1 MHRISRWR
9 ERGLRALSRAAA
21 PFLRLLLAGLP
32 CKRLRHRLWHWAE
45 RHINWRGAELTGR
58 TRFGARMRTRL
69 DDLVEHAIYYF
80 GCWEPNL
87 TAVIAER
94 LRPGMLFVDAGANV
108 GYFSLLAAHLG
119 ADVVAIE
126 AAPHTAR
133 RLRDNLARNP
143 RLASRI
149 RVVEAALA
157 PEPGSLDL
165 FLAPA
170 ANRGATT
177 TSAVRARQAGYAKAV
192 RVPARRLTD
201 ILSADER
208 ARLAFL
214 KLDIEGADIPVL
226 VHLMTE
232 APDLL
237 RRITTAAEI
246 SRDGLAAAGLTL
258 AAFQERLAA
267 LGLEMKVL
275 INRYDFADLLARQPP
290 QPPQPFRSWP
300 EDKQQIDVLITPRC

>member
-1 MHRISRWR
+1 MRQAIWQ
-9 ERGLRALSRAAA
+9 
-21 PFLRLLLAGLP
+21 
-32 CKRLRHRLWHWAE
+32 WAE
-45 RHINWRGAELTGR
+45 RSINWRGAELTGR

-87 TAVIAER
+87 TAVIER
-94 LRPGMLFVDAGANV
+94 HLRPGALFVDAGANA

-126 AAPHTAR
+126 AAPQTAR
-133 RLRDNLARNP
+133 RLRANLARNP
-143 RLASRI
+143 HLAARI

-157 PEPGSLDL
+157 PEAGRLDL

-177 TSAVRARQAGYAKAV
+177 TSPLRAHEGGYTQKV
-192 RVPARRLTD
+192 TVPARRLTD
-201 ILSADER
+201 ILSPQER
-208 ARLAFL
+208 ARLVFL

-237 RRITTAAEI
+237 RRIITAAEI
-246 SRDGLAAAGLTL
+246 SQDGLAAAGLTL
-258 AAFQERLAA
+258 ASFQERLRA
-267 LGLEMKVL
+267 LGLEMAVL
-275 INRYDFADLLARQPP
+275 PNRYDFADLLAREPP
-290 QPPQPFRSWP
+290 QPPQPFTVWP
-300 EDKQQIDVLITPRC
+300 EGKQQIDVLITPRR

>member
-1 MHRISRWR
+1 
-9 ERGLRALSRAAA
+9 
-21 PFLRLLLAGLP
+21 
-32 CKRLRHRLWHWAE
+32 
-45 RHINWRGAELTGR
+45 
-58 TRFGARMRTRL
+58 MRTRL

-87 TAVIAER
+87 TAVIER
-94 LRPGMLFVDAGANV
+94 HLQPGMLFVDAGANA

-126 AAPHTAR
+126 AAPQTTR
-133 RLRDNLARNP
+133 RLRANLARNP
-143 RLASRI
+143 RLATRI

-157 PEPGSLDL
+157 PETGNLDL

-177 TSAVRARQAGYAKAV
+177 TSPLRAQQSGYTQKV
-192 RVPARRLTD
+192 TVPARRLTA
-201 ILSADER
+201 ILSAEEL
-208 ARLAFL
+208 ARLGFL

-237 RRITTAAEI
+237 RRIITAAEI
-246 SRDGLAAAGLTL
+246 SKDGLAAAGLTL
-258 AAFQERLAA
+258 ASFRERLRA
-267 LGLEMKVL
+267 LDLEMMVL
-275 INRYDFADLLARQPP
+275 TNRYDFADLLARKPP
-290 QPPQPFRSWP
+290 QSPQPFTSWP
-300 EDKQQIDVLITPRC
+300 EGKQQIDVLLVPRN

>member
-1 MHRISRWR
+1 
-9 ERGLRALSRAAA
+9 
-21 PFLRLLLAGLP
+21 
-32 CKRLRHRLWHWAE
+32 
-45 RHINWRGAELTGR
+45 
-58 TRFGARMRTRL
+58 MRTRL

-87 TAVIAER
+87 TAVIEKR
-94 LRPGMLFVDAGANV
+94 LRPGALFVDAGANA

-126 AAPHTAR
+126 AAPQTAR
-133 RLRDNLARNP
+133 RLRNNLARNP
-143 RLASRI
+143 HLAARI

-157 PEPGSLDL
+157 PKMGHLDL

-177 TSAVRARQAGYAKAV
+177 TSPLRAREGGYTQKV
-192 RVPARRLTD
+192 TVPAYRLTD
-201 ILSADER
+201 ILSADEQ

-226 VHLMTE
+226 VQLMTE

-237 RRITTAAEI
+237 RRTIVAAEI

-258 AAFQERLAA
+258 RSWQDQLRA
-267 LGLEMKVL
+267 LGLKMMVL
-275 INRYDFADLLARQPP
+275 ANRYDFADLLAREPP
-290 QPPQPFRSWP
+290 QPPHSFTSWP
-300 EDKQQIDVLITPRC
+300 EGKQQIDILITSRD

>member
-1 MHRISRWR
+1 MRQ
-9 ERGLRALSRAAA
+9 
-21 PFLRLLLAGLP
+21 
-32 CKRLRHRLWHWAE
+32 RLWQWAE
-45 RHINWRGAELTGR
+45 RHVNWRGAELTSR

-87 TAVIAER
+87 TAVIETH
-94 LRPGMLFVDAGANV
+94 LRPGALFVDAGANA

-126 AAPHTAR
+126 AAPQTAR
-133 RLRDNLARNP
+133 RLRANLARNP
-143 RLASRI
+143 HLAARI

-157 PEPGSLDL
+157 PEAGSLDL

-177 TSAVRARQAGYAKAV
+177 TSPLRARESGYTQKV
-192 RVPARRLTD
+192 TVPACRLTD
-201 ILSADER
+201 ILRAEEQ

-226 VHLMTE
+226 VHLMRE

-237 RRITTAAEI
+237 RRIMTAAEI
-246 SRDGLAAAGLTL
+246 SKDGLAAAGLTL
-258 AAFQERLAA
+258 AAFQDRLQA
-267 LGLEMKVL
+267 LGLEMAIL
-275 INRYDFADLLARQPP
+275 ANRYDFADLLAHEPP
-290 QPPQPFRSWP
+290 QPPRPFTSWP
-300 EDKQQIDVLITPRC
+300 EGKRQIDVLIAPHS

>member
-1 MHRISRWR
+1 MR
-9 ERGLRALSRAAA
+9 RALWQWS
-21 PFLRLLLAGLP
+21 
-32 CKRLRHRLWHWAE
+32 E
-45 RHINWRGAELTGR
+45 RHVNWRGAELTGR

-87 TAVIAER
+87 TAVIETR
-94 LRPGMLFVDAGANV
+94 LKPGALFVDAGANA

-119 ADVVAIE
+119 AEVVAIE
-126 AAPHTAR
+126 AAPRTAR

-143 RLASRI
+143 DLAARI

-157 PEPGSLDL
+157 PRPGHLDL

-177 TSAVRARQAGYAKAV
+177 TSPLRAREGGYTQKV
-192 RVPARRLTD
+192 TVPARRLTD
-201 ILSADER
+201 ILSADEQ
-208 ARLAFL
+208 ARLTFL

-226 VHLMTE
+226 VHLMTD

-246 SRDGLAAAGLTL
+246 STDGLAAAGLTL
-258 AAFQERLAA
+258 SDLQDRLQA
-267 LGLEMKVL
+267 LGLTMMVL
-275 INRYDFADLLARQPP
+275 ANRYDFADLIAREPP
-290 QPPQPFRSWP
+290 QPPRPFTTWP
-300 EDKQQIDVLITPRC
+300 EGKQQIDVLITPRA